1 MINDLIAFDGLYK
14 WFINEYEEQIRK
26 NYGIWALENIGFD
39 NKLNAELEKIFFIGT
54 IDNANSNIA
63 RYLLFKYGISFINQV
78 EIDIL
83 KSLKL

>member
-14 WFINEYEEQIRK
+14 FFIK
-26 NYGIWALENIGFD
+26 NYKYEISENYKNWSARNLPFD
-39 NKLNAELEKIFFIGT
+39 EERDKEFFIGT
-54 IDNANSNIA
+54 IDNAKSNIA